1 MSTHDKS
8 RFEAFIALASSTDE
22 ADFLARLQA
31 TYNRMGIGA
40 ELDFAAL
47 AQAWQQGVEPPLAW
61 RMALAVATPFELDAY
76 EYFDSYKPVYQL
88 LGCLFHGAPTAEW
101 IERGQ
106 RLAVLCAPLIR
117 SRTLLHLLKV
127 NEEGLTGDL
136 DQDYDATLG
145 EGLRS
150 WAQQLAKGTGEWE
163 AVSQWLRDAGSDPAL
178 LAKALAS
185 EQGPLALPTLMALAG
200 LRVMLLLVREQL
212 LLPERGNDTWADLL
226 LVTQRDFNDNWQLL
240 QRVPAPGLHHHYAL
254 PLLQALAASPRF
266 AELLAEPSDRYYRL
280 LRTLFHDLHLSL
292 ALPREPRAFGQLL
305 ARASNEALSAI
316 RLADGFVAASP
327 DCALLF
333 EQEQFRRN
341 QTLYPRLHSAEAR
354 AWYLSVIGQCR
365 GYEFQ
370 AVLKVLQEGADKALL
385 HQVLTE
391 HFCTREDERYPSDLL
406 QQIDNAEHLY
416 SYLTANNAEFVASVA
431 QRLFEVAS
439 VRKVRA
445 GANDEKP
452 GAYEKHPQNWA
463 VLLRASEHFPALFA
477 REVNAYFVN
486 RDDPARWQLLWNLID
501 AEQQVGLVEQ
511 IFHASTNKP
520 FSAQV
525 LALLEQLYSQSPAPL
540 LAYIGKGHGYYLDQQ
555 FSVLSK
561 HGGPLLQLL
570 PAMAAR
576 CLSDSNSAF
585 KGRSK
590 AAQASQ
596 AAVRAA
602 LLSYPQ
608 AFAMLEEKA
617 RIKLLALFDDSTVLA
632 CAAGLATLFES
643 KSKTLR
649 EPALALI
656 ARSSPATLEGSGL
669 LAAPAKARKL
679 VLAGMAMATEPA
691 MLAMVSRHFDDEA
704 HDEHSRGLSRNAL
717 EQGGVVVSAADPVAS
732 VDLATLQAQA
742 VGLKIPAAVKKY
754 WNDEFAAALAPL
766 GEPLALQLLV
776 SLFEAGKQLPRRAE
790 QLLEYVPAGR
800 RADFAWLGV
809 RQWVAGNGA
818 VELDWLL
825 LTLPVYGDDRI
836 ANELVAAVKAWAKL
850 RKQKASAALQLL
862 CQLPG
867 NFGVAQARELWE
879 SGKFSPAIVIAAREA
894 LTEAATRRG
903 LGLGEFLEQ
912 LVPDFGLGP
921 QGLVL
926 DMGPYQYLARI
937 RPDFSLAVFDDSGKA
952 LKTLPKA
959 KPGEDAD
966 KRSLAENQ
974 FKVLSKNLKPVVSQQ
989 HKRLSR
995 LLQTGSSWSVAVW
1008 QKLFI
1013 EHPLMAVIAQS
1024 VVWSVTDAKGQPV
1037 ARVRPT
1043 DGAQLIDLNDE
1054 PYNLPD
1060 AARLHVTHPL
1070 ELDKAER
1077 AAWVSHFADYKL
1089 ESPIEQWSTPVVA
1102 ASAEI
1107 LASDSVKL
1115 ATGKTLNRGKFGSL
1129 VEKWGY
1135 NKGAAGDGAQIIE
1148 HTWRVDG
1155 GNWLV
1160 TLNHGDIDVYF
1171 AANDKVELDS
1181 IDVHRRVGDVYK
1193 RQRMSELPAAFLN
1206 TLLSQ
1211 AQQLA
1216 ALAK

>member
-1 MSTHDKS
+1 MNTHDKS
-8 RFEAFIALASSTDE
+8 RFDAFIALAGSTDE

-31 TYNRMGIGA
+31 TYSRLGIGA

-76 EYFDSYKPVYQL
+76 EYFDSYKPVYKL
-88 LGCLFHGAPTAEW
+88 LATLFSGEPSAQW
-101 IERGQ
+101 IERGH
-106 RLAVLCAPLIR
+106 RLAVLCAPLLR
-117 SRTLLHLLKV
+117 SRTLLHLLRV
-127 NEEGLTGDL
+127 SEEGLRGDL
-136 DQDYDATLG
+136 EQDYDATLG
-145 EGLRS
+145 EGLRT
-150 WAQQLAKGTGEWE
+150 WAEQLAKGTGEW
-163 AVSQWLRDAGSDPAL
+163 AGVSQWLREAGSDPAVVARSVSTQHVPLSFAL
-178 LAKALAS
+178 L
-185 EQGPLALPTLMALAG
+185 MDYAG

-212 LLPERGNDTWADLL
+212 LLGPRDDNSWADLL
-226 LVTQRDFNDNWQLL
+226 LVTQRDFRDNWQL
-240 QRVPAPGLHHHYAL
+240 RERTPAPGLHFHCAL
-254 PLLQALAASPRF
+254 PLLQVLVRSPRF
-266 AELLAEPSDRYYRL
+266 AALLAEPDDHSRL
-280 LRTLFHDLHLSL
+280 LHGLSHDLSL
-292 ALPREPRAFGQLL
+292 ILVMPRDPQAFSKLL
-305 ARASNEALSAI
+305 ATASDESLDSLLLNDTFI
-316 RLADGFVAASP
+316 AAAP

-333 EQEQFRRN
+333 EQQKFLRN
-341 QTLYPRLHSAEAR
+341 ERLYPRLHTAEAQ
-354 AWYLSVIGQCR
+354 AWYVSIIGQCTS
-365 GYEFQ
+365 YMFQ
-370 AVLKVLQEGADKALL
+370 SLLKVLQEGGDKALL

-391 HFCTREDERYPSDLL
+391 HFCTRENERFPSDLMAG
-406 QQIDNAEHLY
+406 IDDAEHLY
-416 SYLTANNAEFVASVA
+416 SYLTVNNDEFVSAVA
-431 QRLFEVAS
+431 QRLFEVATLL
-439 VRKVRA
+439 KPGKRA
-445 GANDEKP
+445 DDDRP
-452 GAYEKHPQNWA
+452 GAYAQHPQNWA
-463 VLLRASEHFPALFA
+463 VLLRACEQYPVLFA
-477 REVNAYFVN
+477 REVNGFYVY
-486 RDDPARWQLLWNLID
+486 RDDLARWQLLWNLID
-501 AEQQVGLVEQ
+501 TEQQVGLAGQ
-511 IFHASTNKP
+511 IFSAIHEKP
-520 FSAQV
+520 FRAPV
-525 LALLEQLYSQSPAPL
+525 LALLEQLYSQSPASL
-540 LAYIGKGHGYYLDQQ
+540 LGYIGKAHAYHLDQEFNVISQ
-555 FSVLSK
+555 

-570 PAMAAR
+570 PAIAAR
-576 CLSDSNSAF
+576 CLTDSNSAL
-585 KGRSK
+585 KGRGK
-590 AAQASQ
+590 AGLAAQAT
-596 AAVRAA
+596 VRDVLA
-602 LLSYPQ
+602 SHPQ
-608 AFAMLEEKA
+608 AFAMLDE
-617 RIKLLALFDDSTVLA
+617 RPQIKLLPVFDDNTVLA
-632 CAAGLATLFES
+632 CASALATLFES

-656 ARSSPATLEGSGL
+656 ARLSQATVEASGL
-669 LAAPAKARKL
+669 LTADPKARKL
-679 VLAGMAMATEPA
+679 VLTGISMASDPA
-691 MLAMVSRHFDDEA
+691 MLELVSRYFDDPA

-717 EQGGVVVSAADPVAS
+717 EKAGVAVGAADPVAS

-742 VGLKIPAAVKKY
+742 VGRKVPAAVKKH
-754 WNDEFAAALAPL
+754 WNDEFATLLAPL
-766 GEPLALQLLV
+766 GEPLALQLMV
-776 SLFEAGKQLPRRAE
+776 SLFEAGKQLPRLAE
-790 QLLEYVPAGR
+790 QLLDVIPAGH
-800 RADFAWLGV
+800 RADFALLGV
-809 RQWVAGNGA
+809 RQWVAANGA
-818 VELDWLL
+818 SELDWLL
-825 LTLPVYGDDRI
+825 LTLPAYGDDRI
-836 ANELVAAVKAWAKL
+836 ASELVAAVKAWNKL
-850 RKQKASAALQLL
+850 RKQKAAAALHLL

-879 SGKFSPAIVIAAREA
+879 SGKYSPAIVIAAREA

-912 LVPDFGLGP
+912 LVPDFGLSA

-937 RPDFSLAVFDDSGKA
+937 RPDFSLVVFDDSGKA

-1077 AAWVSHFADYKL
+1077 AAWGSHFADYKL

-1107 LASDSVKL
+1107 LAGDSVKL
-1115 ATGKTLNRGKFGSL
+1115 ATGKALNRGKFGSL